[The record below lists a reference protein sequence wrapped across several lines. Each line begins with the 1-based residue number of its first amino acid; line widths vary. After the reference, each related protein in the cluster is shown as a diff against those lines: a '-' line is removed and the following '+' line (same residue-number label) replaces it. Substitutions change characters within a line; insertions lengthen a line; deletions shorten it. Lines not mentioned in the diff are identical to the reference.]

1 MKTFF
6 LVLAYISIA
15 TLSYYIVINSDVDVL
30 ALKQE
35 NKELK
40 QTIKILKEENEYL
53 KKEINNLKDK
63 ASSFTTYQ
71 YLFFMSVLTIIII
84 LYLIHKKYG
93 MESQIK

>member
-15 TLSYYIVINSDVDVL
+15 TLSYYVVVNLDVDVL

-35 NKELK
+35 NEELK
-40 QTIKILKEENEYL
+40 QIIKVLKEENQSL
-53 KKEINNLKDK
+53 KKEINELKDK

-71 YLFFMSVLTIIII
+71 YLFFMSVLTIIINP
-84 LYLIHKKYG
+84 
-93 MESQIK
+93 